1 MCVRRTPYVIM
12 CRGGA
17 LLGNFFGAIQT
28 HYTRF
33 LHSWK
38 APPHFGCWVD
48 NNVLAQQIDDTAK
61 GAPRLHLHIL
71 YVSLTSSRF
80 SI

>member
-1 MCVRRTPYVIM
+1 MCVRAPYVIM

-17 LLGNFFGAIQT
+17 LLGNFFGAIRA

-33 LHSWK
+33 LHAWK
-38 APPHFGCWVD
+38 ATPHLGCWGD

-61 GAPRLHLHIL
+61 
-71 YVSLTSSRF
+71 
-80 SI
+80 